1 MIYAGEG
8 QELSL
13 TPGSW
18 LVRAVIW
25 FSHPSPQLSGTTEVP
40 VDFLL
45 GLPAPF
51 PWVWWHKN
59 LVLIS
64 AKAGA
69 ATPTPWPGSLPGAPI

>member
-18 LVRAVIW
+18 LVRAVVW

-45 GLPAPF
+45 GLPSPLPPVMVAQE
-51 PWVWWHKN
+51 
-59 LVLIS
+59 LLIS
-64 AKAGA
+64 AKAGV